1 MICLAMLGLSSSDR
15 SHGFT
20 ITVASRSSTTQ
31 GRVTFCK
38 RADKQAHRNPNK
50 IIEDGRKGSLYEDWN
65 APNIAF
71 QPLVCMQD
79 YQPNSNVS
87 VAYYLLFVS
96 NTFFNMTYDVHE
108 NFVNDY
114 ITVW

>member
-1 MICLAMLGLSSSDR
+1 M
-15 SHGFT
+15 
-20 ITVASRSSTTQ
+20 
-31 GRVTFCK
+31 TFCK
-38 RADKQAHRNPNK
+38 RADKQAHRNPDE
-50 IIEDGRKGSLYEDWN
+50 IIEDGRKGSLDEDWI

-87 VAYYLLFVS
+87 VVYYLLFVS

-108 NFVNDY
+108 NFCQRLHYSVVRILAIN
-114 ITVW
+114 TTSHKLGTS